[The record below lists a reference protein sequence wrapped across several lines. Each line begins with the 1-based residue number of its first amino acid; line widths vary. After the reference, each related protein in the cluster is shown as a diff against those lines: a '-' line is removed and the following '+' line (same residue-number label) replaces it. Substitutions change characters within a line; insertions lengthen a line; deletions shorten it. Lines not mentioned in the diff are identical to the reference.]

1 MKTKQRFRRLPDEQQ
16 SECEAELLV
25 GLRGGTAAHNDY
37 IKSLIK
43 QTAIAPMCLGK
54 ILILADLAL
63 IKINKIK
70 NRPIQNRFLDH
81 NSVLKYTCTYT
92 PINALLLVSLC
103 NEQILAL
110 DLEESSP
117 LKSNAWFIMT
127 ASPAPLNL
135 VIFFFSPHQFQ
146 PSVAHFISVH
156 LSLAPEPRMF
166 GSFGFLLEIF
176 IYPLWVQFA
185 MMMEYEAMTLFLRV
199 IRLN

>member
-1 MKTKQRFRRLPDEQQ
+1 
-16 SECEAELLV
+16 
-25 GLRGGTAAHNDY
+25 
-37 IKSLIK
+37 
-43 QTAIAPMCLGK
+43 MCLGK

-70 NRPIQNRFLDH
+70 NRQIQNRLLET
-81 NSVLKYTCTYT
+81 NCNRVLKNTCTYM
-92 PINALLLVSLC
+92 PIDALLLVSAC

-110 DLEESSP
+110 VLEESSP

-127 ASPAPLNL
+127 ASPARLNF
-135 VIFFFSPHQFQ
+135 VIFSPHQFQ

-166 GSFGFLLEIF
+166 GSFRFVLEIF

-185 MMMEYEAMTLFLRV
+185 MMMEYEAMALFLRV
-199 IRLN
+199 IPLN